1 MVKKFGL
8 YQNKLYPT
16 TVGVFRSKRGTEHMT
31 QYNPK
36 NIEEA
41 LKRMEKADELKGI
54 HRSGTNIMSFFDD
67 NDKEHELQKKQSAA
81 ELKKEEY
88 LKSVE
93 LLKKV
98 IQENGT
104 KSDLTRITAIGY
116 LIETTDFLN
125 IPPDRK
131 KMLKENMEWCNKTY
145 EKYLDSQE

>member
-1 MVKKFGL
+1 
-8 YQNKLYPT
+8 
-16 TVGVFRSKRGTEHMT
+16 MT

-36 NIEEA
+36 NIEET

-67 NDKEHELQKKQSAA
+67 NDKEHELQKQQSAA
-81 ELKKEEY
+81 EVKKDEY

-93 LLKKV
+93 LLKKL

-104 KSDLTRITAIGY
+104 KSDLTRILAVGY

-131 KMLKENMEWCNKTY
+131 ETLKENMEWCNKQY
-145 EKYLDSQE
+145 KKYLDSQE

>member
-1 MVKKFGL
+1 
-8 YQNKLYPT
+8 
-16 TVGVFRSKRGTEHMT
+16 MT
-31 QYNPK
+31 QYDPK
-36 NIEEA
+36 NIDKA
-41 LKRMEKADELKGI
+41 LKRMKKSDELKGI

-67 NDKEHELQKKQSAA
+67 NDKEYELQKQQTFA
-81 ELKKEEY
+81 ELKKDEY

-93 LLKKV
+93 LLKKL

-104 KSDLTRITAIGY
+104 KSDLTRILAVGL

-131 KMLKENMEWCNKTY
+131 KMLKENMEWCNKQY

>member
-1 MVKKFGL
+1 
-8 YQNKLYPT
+8 
-16 TVGVFRSKRGTEHMT
+16 MT

-36 NIEEA
+36 NIEET
-41 LKRMEKADELKGI
+41 LRRMEKADELKDI

-67 NDKEHELQKKQSAA
+67 NDKEHELQKQQSAA
-81 ELKKEEY
+81 EVKKDEY

-93 LLKKV
+93 LLKKL

-125 IPPDRK
+125 IPPDKK
-131 KMLKENMEWCNKTY
+131 KMLKENMLWCNSQY
-145 EKYLDSQE
+145 EKYTNEN

>member
-1 MVKKFGL
+1 
-8 YQNKLYPT
+8 
-16 TVGVFRSKRGTEHMT
+16 MT

-36 NIEEA
+36 NIEET

-67 NDKEHELQKKQSAA
+67 NDKEHELQKQQSAA
-81 ELKKEEY
+81 ELKKDEY

-93 LLKKV
+93 LLKKL
-98 IQENGT
+98 IQEKGT

-125 IPPDRK
+125 IPSDKK
-131 KMLKENMEWCNKTY
+131 KMLKENMIWCNSQY
-145 EKYLDSQE
+145 EKYNNEN

>member
-1 MVKKFGL
+1 
-8 YQNKLYPT
+8 
-16 TVGVFRSKRGTEHMT
+16 MT

-36 NIEEA
+36 NIEET

-67 NDKEHELQKKQSAA
+67 NDKEHELQKQQSAA
-81 ELKKEEY
+81 EIKKDEY

-93 LLKKV
+93 LLKKL

-104 KSDLTRITAIGY
+104 KSDLTRILAIGY
-116 LIETTDFLN
+116 LIESTDFLN

-131 KMLKENMEWCNKTY
+131 KMLKENMEWCNKQY

>member
-1 MVKKFGL
+1 M
-8 YQNKLYPT
+8 N
-16 TVGVFRSKRGTEHMT
+16 
-31 QYNPK
+31 QYDPK
-36 NIEEA
+36 NIDKA
-41 LKRMEKADELKGI
+41 LKRMEKSDNLKGI

-67 NDKEHELQKKQSAA
+67 NDKEHELQKQQSAA
-81 ELKKEEY
+81 EVKKDEY

-93 LLKKV
+93 LLKKL

-125 IPPDRK
+125 ISPDK
-131 KMLKENMEWCNKTY
+131 KKTLKENMIWCNKKY

>member
-1 MVKKFGL
+1 
-8 YQNKLYPT
+8 
-16 TVGVFRSKRGTEHMT
+16 MT

-36 NIEEA
+36 NIEET
-41 LKRMEKADELKGI
+41 LKRMEKADELKDI

-67 NDKEHELQKKQSAA
+67 NDKEYELQKQQSAA
-81 ELKKEEY
+81 ELKRDEY

-93 LLKKV
+93 LLKKL

-131 KMLKENMEWCNKTY
+131 KTLKENMEWCNKQY